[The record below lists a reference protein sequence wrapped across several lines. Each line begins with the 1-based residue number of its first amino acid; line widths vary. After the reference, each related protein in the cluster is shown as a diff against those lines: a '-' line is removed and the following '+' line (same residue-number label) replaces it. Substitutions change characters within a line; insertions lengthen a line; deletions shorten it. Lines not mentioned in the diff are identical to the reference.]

1 MVITVQIIKL
11 TSEPT
16 LRTLRFCTLPSPG
29 MIRDSSANAWLI
41 SAITAERIAMR
52 RQPLFL
58 QQSGNDQREAD
69 RVGNKGDQ
77 CENRHIGIDSC
88 LNKKEKQYNVT

>member
-1 MVITVQIIKL
+1 MAILSAVI
-11 TSEPT
+11 
-16 LRTLRFCTLPSPG
+16 
-29 MIRDSSANAWLI
+29 ALI
-41 SAITAERIAMR
+41 SHAFALESRIIPGNSHA
-52 RQPLFL
+52 PPAAVFL
-58 QQSGNDQREAD
+58 QQSGNDQRKAD